1 MKAGLKDDNKYS
13 EIEGLPPEFF
23 EEKRKNYLNNLKIRF
38 AQLKTNSIIVLQ
50 GGDYL
55 PRYDTDVNLYYFDQ
69 ESNFYYLTGVREP
82 GMKCVIDVQ
91 DGSCTLFYKP
101 QEDEMKVWMT
111 VPSKE
116 DIEKKYGIKTLLM
129 DDLNDFIQR
138 RNMEVIYILD
148 GLNYNSGSQVL
159 SAELDFVGD
168 QAYLNDKISHDK
180 YIYMVLCDTRQIKT
194 ESEKELLRWI
204 AKVSNQG
211 HMELIRQMKPGKYE
225 RDMENVFCQYMRN
238 NHYARFWAYNCICG
252 SGQNSATL
260 HYDVNNRL
268 MESGDLFLTDMGI
281 RMLGYVSDITITI
294 PVNGKFTEQQK
305 KIYDIVLKTNRD
317 CIAAIKPGV
326 TKLSDLSLLCQKI
339 ILQGLKDIGILK
351 ADADVDEMQK
361 AGLSRTFMPH
371 SLSHLMGLDVHDV
384 GRNVSYKSMG
394 YLENGIVL
402 TIEPGIYFI
411 DFMMDKAEN
420 DVDLVK
426 YINVEEFEKYR
437 GFGGVRIEDNVII
450 NERSVESLQLELP
463 RTTEEIEEFMANN
476 GK

>member
-1 MKAGLKDDNKYS
+1 MKAGLKDDHKYS
-13 EIEGLPPEFF
+13 ELEGLPPAFF

-129 DDLNDFIQR
+129 DELYDFIQR

-194 ESEKELLRWI
+194 ESEKELLRWL

-238 NHYARFWAYNCICG
+238 NYYARFWAYNCICG

-305 KIYDIVLKTNRD
+305 KIYARHIYYERWEQAHARQN
-317 CIAAIKPGV
+317 
-326 TKLSDLSLLCQKI
+326 
-339 ILQGLKDIGILK
+339 
-351 ADADVDEMQK
+351 
-361 AGLSRTFMPH
+361 
-371 SLSHLMGLDVHDV
+371 
-384 GRNVSYKSMG
+384 
-394 YLENGIVL
+394 YL
-402 TIEPGIYFI
+402 
-411 DFMMDKAEN
+411 
-420 DVDLVK
+420 
-426 YINVEEFEKYR
+426 
-437 GFGGVRIEDNVII
+437 
-450 NERSVESLQLELP
+450 
-463 RTTEEIEEFMANN
+463 
-476 GK
+476 